1 MSSKKRLN
9 VKIER
14 NWVLIQGLELMF
26 HNTIP
31 ILVFVVE
38 TTVHRN
44 LANVV
49 LEIFICIANT
59 FC

>member
-14 NWVLIQGLELMF
+14 SRVLIQGLELMF

-38 TTVHRN
+38 TTVNRN